1 MPKTWN
7 IKIDNYFQANPNCII
22 ATAHVDSFPID
33 LPLEPNI
40 REPNRKSATYRQ
52 IFDSLTTEPAKF
64 FSRHS
69 GIVLSA
75 NIVKPS
81 KTSLELEV
89 LEASEGGSDG
99 IINGGHT
106 VLAFEQ
112 AKNYKYDLTQARVKV
127 TIHIGLTEESALD
140 IALASNSTTPVD
152 SRSKVNAR
160 GDYKFI
166 KQYLAHLEQKEDR
179 KFRIAYYQNQSGAPR
194 NAQCNVTHLLKLLY
208 CLDRNKYNPDGN
220 KRTKHPAGMSL
231 PSNITDA
238 ERERLTALLP
248 LLTHA
253 LWIEQR
259 LYEIIQD
266 YIISPRRK
274 GSNDLASIDIR
285 KTTLLPD
292 SKYSF
297 GFGAPTDLALPIIAS
312 YRVFLDQD
320 YKWIIPFDKFA
331 EDFLQHLWTN
341 YFRKYLVS
349 EKTAGNTVGTKISR
363 NQEIWESLYI
373 SAQSYLN
380 SSLVKMVNSS
390 KSEEPKVTQSTK
402 GRVQAGKK

>member
-7 IKIDNYFQANPNCII
+7 LKVDNYFQANPNCII
-22 ATAHVDSFPID
+22 ATAHIDTFPTD

-52 IFDSLTTEPAKF
+52 IFDSLTVQPQKF

-75 NIVKPS
+75 NKVKPNKN
-81 KTSLELEV
+81 KTELELEI

-112 AKNYKYDLTQARVKV
+112 AKTYKYDLTSARVKV
-127 TIHIGLTEESALD
+127 TIHIGLLEDEAKD
-140 IALASNSTTPVD
+140 IALASNTTTPVD

-166 KQYLAHLEQKEDR
+166 KQYLAQLETEEDR

-194 NAQCNVTHLLKLLY
+194 NAQCNVIHLLKLIN
-208 CLDRNKYNPDGN
+208 CLDRNRYNPDRN
-220 KRTKHPAGMSL
+220 KRTKHPANMSI
-231 PSNITDA
+231 PSQITDT

-248 LLTHA
+248 LLSQA

-259 LYEIIQD
+259 LYEIIQEH
-266 YIISPRRK
+266 ISNPRRK
-274 GSNDLASIDIR
+274 GVNDLASIDIR

-320 YKWIIPFDKFA
+320 YKWIIPFEELR
-331 EDFLQHLWTN
+331 EDFLLHLWTN
-341 YFRKYLVS
+341 YFRKYLIS

-363 NQEIWESLYI
+363 NHEIWESLYI

-380 SSLVKMVNSS
+380 QHLVKMVSS
-390 KSEEPKVTQSTK
+390 GS
-402 GRVQAGKK
+402 GKKREKLTLT

>member
-7 IKIDNYFQANPNCII
+7 IKIDNYFPANPNCII
-22 ATAHVDSFPID
+22 ATAHVDSFPTD

-112 AKNYKYDLTQARVKV
+112 AKNYKYDLTEARVKV

-166 KQYLAHLEQKEDR
+166 KQYLAHLEQKENR

-194 NAQCNVTHLLKLLY
+194 NAQCNVKII
-208 CLDRNKYNPDGN
+208 RN
-220 KRTKHPAGMSL
+220 S
-231 PSNITDA
+231 
-238 ERERLTALLP
+238 
-248 LLTHA
+248 
-253 LWIEQR
+253 
-259 LYEIIQD
+259 
-266 YIISPRRK
+266 
-274 GSNDLASIDIR
+274 
-285 KTTLLPD
+285 
-292 SKYSF
+292 
-297 GFGAPTDLALPIIAS
+297 
-312 YRVFLDQD
+312 
-320 YKWIIPFDKFA
+320 
-331 EDFLQHLWTN
+331 
-341 YFRKYLVS
+341 
-349 EKTAGNTVGTKISR
+349 
-363 NQEIWESLYI
+363 
-373 SAQSYLN
+373 
-380 SSLVKMVNSS
+380 
-390 KSEEPKVTQSTK
+390 
-402 GRVQAGKK
+402 